1 MSLKSFVIHASMF
14 FFIETLCCC
23 LDAVGAF
30 MCLGRDVVGKPLGNI
45 PILRYKSIRLKF
57 GLVILI
63 NTYLI

>member
-1 MSLKSFVIHASMF
+1 MF

-57 GLVILI
+57 GLVISI